1 MYYTD
6 PATDWNNTFKNK
18 DLSLGKITIKYD
30 ENWKPYMETCN
41 FINGQIEH
49 GRVDI
54 TRVWSFDQGKELWD
68 AYFAKYPAD

>member
-1 MYYTD
+1 
-6 PATDWNNTFKNK
+6 
-18 DLSLGKITIKYD
+18 
-30 ENWKPYMETCN
+30 METCN